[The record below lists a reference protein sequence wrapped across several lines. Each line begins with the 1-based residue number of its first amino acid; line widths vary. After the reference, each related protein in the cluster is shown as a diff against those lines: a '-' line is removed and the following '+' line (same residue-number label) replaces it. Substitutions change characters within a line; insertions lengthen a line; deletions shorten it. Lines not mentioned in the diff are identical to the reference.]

1 MANLYLN
8 FAENMETGSSNWND
22 YYTASLQEQY
32 EKLKKKLGRY
42 APDNLQIFLQSVFPT
57 GLARNYYLSMP
68 GFERRIEKN
77 RRGKDCVYNI
87 VLRPEN
93 DRVIDGVTFSKFDLI
108 FIGDL
113 VFGSVV
119 EVTVKG
125 IELIDKKIVK
135 FGEKKINCTA
145 LCALKKKTFQNREGK
160 TSFFHGLM

>member
-8 FAENMETGSSNWND
+8 FAENMETGRLNRND

-57 GLARNYYLSMP
+57 SLARNYYLSML

-87 VLRPEN
+87 VIRPEN

-108 FIGDL
+108 FIGD
-113 VFGSVV
+113 S
-119 EVTVKG
+119 TR
-125 IELIDKKIVK
+125 I
-135 FGEKKINCTA
+135 
-145 LCALKKKTFQNREGK
+145 
-160 TSFFHGLM
+160 